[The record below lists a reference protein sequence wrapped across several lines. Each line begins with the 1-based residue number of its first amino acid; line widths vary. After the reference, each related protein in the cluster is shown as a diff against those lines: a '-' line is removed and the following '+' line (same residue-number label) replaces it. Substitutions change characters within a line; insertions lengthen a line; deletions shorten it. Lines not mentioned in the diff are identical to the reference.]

1 MYSIIAW
8 GYNGDYFCVTVLPT
22 MEDVEKFVGPK
33 LWALREEEKNINPK
47 EKSIEIC
54 LEKLGE
60 DFWNR
65 LFDTKNWDDVYYK
78 EIKTKL
84 PLMGQDYEFLT
95 YTIKPFKFGDIVSN
109 WSDD

>member
-33 LWALREEEKNINPK
+33 LWALKEEKNINPR
-47 EKSIEIC
+47 EKGIEIC
-54 LEKLGE
+54 LEKLGK

-65 LFDTKNWDDVYYK
+65 MFNTKDWFKIYNK
-78 EIKTKL
+78 EMETKL
-84 PLMGQDYEFLT
+84 PLMGQDFEWLT
-95 YTIKPFKFGDIVSN
+95 YTIKPFEFGDIVSV

>member
-1 MYSIIAW
+1 MYSITAW

-33 LWALREEEKNINPK
+33 LWALKEEKNINPR
-47 EKSIEIC
+47 EKGIEIC
-54 LEKLGE
+54 LEKLGK

-65 LFDTKNWDDVYYK
+65 MFDTKDWFKIYNK
-78 EIKTKL
+78 EIGTKL
-84 PLMGQDYEFLT
+84 PLMGQDFEWLT
-95 YTIKPFKFGDIVSN
+95 YTIKQFEFGDIASN